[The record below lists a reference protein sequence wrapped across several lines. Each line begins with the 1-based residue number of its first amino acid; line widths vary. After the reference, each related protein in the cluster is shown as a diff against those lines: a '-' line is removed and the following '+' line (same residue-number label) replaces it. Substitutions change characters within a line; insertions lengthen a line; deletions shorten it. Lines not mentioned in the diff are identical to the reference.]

1 MTRLRQEDL
10 TGINR
15 SLDRYDEE
23 LVAKTGSDLQG
34 IACGVAHLEP
44 DRFQR
49 SRDLVTI
56 GIIPVSCG
64 EGIIRGFSQA
74 VLDIIKHIGFR
85 GFITIH
91 PDIAGLAEAV
101 DQGADIVM
109 MADDIRFIALNI
121 RKRRIIDNA
130 HATGIAYA
138 HGLSLMAGGVEK
150 KRVLLIG
157 CGRVGRAAA
166 VFLLA
171 SGAKVSLFDVVE
183 DRSNQLSCE
192 LNQMSGYVDIA
203 KNLPDALLRTPL
215 ILQAASMDQGIDADT
230 LHPNACIAAPG
241 LPLGLNRAARGKLGS
256 RLLHDPLQIGVAAMV
271 VLALDEGCGS

>member
-10 TGINR
+10 IGIHR

-23 LVAKTGSDLQG
+23 LVAKTGRDLQG
-34 IACGVAHLEP
+34 IACGAAHIEP

-49 SRDLVTI
+49 NRDSVTI
-56 GIIPVSCG
+56 GIIPFSCG
-64 EGIIRGFSQA
+64 EGIIEGFSQA

-91 PDIAGLAEAV
+91 PDISGLAEAV
-101 DQGADIVM
+101 DRGADIVM

-121 RKRRIIDNA
+121 RKRRVIDNA
-130 HATGIAYA
+130 HATGNAYA
-138 HGLSLMAGGVEK
+138 YGLSLMAGGVEK

-166 VFLLA
+166 VSLLA

-183 DRSNQLSCE
+183 DRSNQLACE
-192 LNQMSGYVDIA
+192 LNQLGGYVDIA
-203 KNLPDALLRTPL
+203 KNLSDALLRTPL
-215 ILQAASMDQGIDADT
+215 ILQAASMDQGLDSGT
-230 LHPNACIAAPG
+230 LHPKACIARRSRPS
-241 LPLGLNRAARGKLGS
+241 ARF
-256 RLLHDPLQIGVAAMV
+256 
-271 VLALDEGCGS
+271 E

>member
-1 MTRLRQEDL
+1 MTRLRQEDI

-23 LVAKTGSDLQG
+23 LVAKTGRDLQG
-34 IACGVAHLEP
+34 LACGVAHLEP
-44 DRFQR
+44 DRLQR
-49 SRDLVTI
+49 SRDSVTI

-91 PDIAGLAEAV
+91 PDISGLAEAV
-101 DQGADIVM
+101 ERGGDIVM
-109 MADDIRFIALNI
+109 MADDTRFIALNI
-121 RKRRIIDNA
+121 NKKRIIDNA
-130 HATGIAYA
+130 QATGAAYA
-138 HGLSLMAGGVEK
+138 HGLSLMAGGLEK

-166 VFLLA
+166 VSLLG

-192 LNQMSGYVDIA
+192 LNQMSGDVDIE
-203 KNLPDALLRTPL
+203 KNLPTALLRTPL
-215 ILQAASMDQGIDADT
+215 ILQAAGMDQGIEAET
-230 LHPNACIAAPG
+230 LHPDACIAAPG
-241 LPLGLNRAARGKLGS
+241 LPLGLNREAREKFGS
-256 RLLHDPLQIGVAAMV
+256 RLLHDPLQIGVAAMA
-271 VLALDEGCGS
+271 VLALDEVC